1 ADRMERLIGDILA
14 VSRIDSG
21 RISVDFS
28 RVDIGSVVEHVCDE
42 VRPMLKGRILK
53 CRALEDL
60 PPIMGEARK
69 LHQILVN
76 LLTNAIKYS
85 EPGTQIT
92 FNAHADQSAVR
103 FEVSDKGVGIRKA
116 VHLALEK
123 EGYEVVEAETGA
135 EALRRIELSKP
146 DLILLDIM
154 LPDVSG
160 FDVCRDIRKAGLRV
174 PIIILSAKTEEI
186 DVVVGLEIGADDY
199 ITKPFRTRE
208 LLARIA
214 AHLRK
219 ARQEEEAVN
228 QGRLEFKDLV
238 INLNERRVF
247 HDSSEVMLTHTEF
260 DLLAFLASNAGKVLS
275 REKILNHVWGYEY
288 PIETRVID
296 VHIRNLRR
304 KIEQDPSHPFFIL
317 AVPGIGYRFTSA
329 GKLG

>member
-1 ADRMERLIGDILA
+1 MAPAKKILIGD
-14 VSRIDSG
+14 
-21 RISVDFS
+21 
-28 RVDIGSVVEHVCDE
+28 DE
-42 VRPMLKGRILK
+42 AM
-53 CRALEDL
+53 
-60 PPIMGEARK
+60 
-69 LHQILVN
+69 
-76 LLTNAIKYS
+76 
-85 EPGTQIT
+85 
-92 FNAHADQSAVR
+92 
-103 FEVSDKGVGIRKA
+103 IRKA
-116 VHLALEK
+116 IHLALEK
-123 EGYEVVEAETGA
+123 EGYEVVEAETGG
-135 EALRRIELSKP
+135 EAIRRIELSKP

-186 DVVVGLEIGADDY
+186 DVVVGLEIGADHY
-199 ITKPFRTRE
+199 ITKPLRPRAPT
-208 LLARIA
+208 APP
-214 AHLRK
+214 LRK
-219 ARQEEEAVN
+219 TRQEEEAVN
-228 QGRLEFKDLV
+228 QGRLEFKDLA
-238 INLNERRVF
+238 IDLNERRVF

-304 KIEQDPSHPFFIL
+304 KIEQDPSHPFFLL

>member
-1 ADRMERLIGDILA
+1 MPPPKKILI
-14 VSRIDSG
+14 
-21 RISVDFS
+21 VD
-28 RVDIGSVVEHVCDE
+28 DDA
-42 VRPMLKGRILK
+42 M
-53 CRALEDL
+53 
-60 PPIMGEARK
+60 
-69 LHQILVN
+69 
-76 LLTNAIKYS
+76 
-85 EPGTQIT
+85 
-92 FNAHADQSAVR
+92 
-103 FEVSDKGVGIRKA
+103 IRKA
-116 VHLALEK
+116 IHLALEK
-123 EGYEVVEAETGA
+123 EGYEVVEAETGGD
-135 EALRRIELSKP
+135 ALRRLEISKP

-160 FDVCRDIRKAGLRV
+160 FDVCRDIRKAGLRI

-208 LLARIA
+208 LLARVA

-238 INLNERRVF
+238 IDLNERRVF

>member
-1 ADRMERLIGDILA
+1 
-14 VSRIDSG
+14 
-21 RISVDFS
+21 
-28 RVDIGSVVEHVCDE
+28 
-42 VRPMLKGRILK
+42 
-53 CRALEDL
+53 
-60 PPIMGEARK
+60 MGPTK
-69 LHQILVN
+69 KILVVDDE
-76 LLTNAIKYS
+76 AM
-85 EPGTQIT
+85 
-92 FNAHADQSAVR
+92 
-103 FEVSDKGVGIRKA
+103 IRKA
-116 VHLALEK
+116 IRMACEK
-123 EGYEVVEAETGA
+123 EGYEIFEGETGA
-135 EALRRIELSKP
+135 EAMRRMEMNKP

-160 FDVCRDIRKAGLRV
+160 FDVCRDIRKAGSRI

-228 QGRLEFKDLV
+228 QGRLEFKDLT
-238 INLNERRVF
+238 IDLNERRVF
-247 HDSSEVMLTHTEF
+247 HDRSEVILPHSEF
-260 DLLAFLASNAGKVLS
+260 DLVAFLGSYAGKVLS
-275 REKILNHVWGYEY
+275 RENILNHVWGYEY

-329 GKLG
+329 GRIA